1 MRQGTLAA
9 PVQAAS
15 TFPRPACPTPVLAL
29 PHPMLCTSRGL
40 FTASVVLDGIDHF
53 GSRGV
58 TLTLPNPVTA
68 RTADGRLIHTPAR
81 GLGLRLEGAV
91 APAPAGVLEV
101 VSLDSK
107 V

>member
-1 MRQGTLAA
+1 MR
-9 PVQAAS
+9 
-15 TFPRPACPTPVLAL
+15 ACPIEPLFHV
-29 PHPMLCTSRGL
+29 CRGL

-68 RTADGRLIHTPAR
+68 RTADGHVIQTPAR
-81 GLGLRLEGAV
+81 GLGSRLEGAV

-101 VSLDSK
+101 VPLDSK